1 MLDCCLSVCAMN
13 AHAQHAFSMPYTGL
27 AQPASTHEVSI
38 PREAKSLTRSC
49 FAWQVQEKVKAG
61 LVPMNKYI
69 ITKQLTKRPED
80 YPDARNQAHVQV
92 ALRRRAAGK
101 RDGVMQVCLLL
112 LFMHLQHAKEK
123 KRRDY
128 AFWRQFNEKPS
139 IIPGCPGS
147 AACICLSPDMQ
158 QNKAKKQQACVFGGH

>member
-1 MLDCCLSVCAMN
+1 MHSTS
-13 AHAQHAFSMPYTGL
+13 SMAYTGL
-27 AQPASTHEVSI
+27 AQPTSTHEVSI
-38 PREAKSLTRSC
+38 PREANSLNRSL
-49 FAWQVQEKVKAG
+49 FSWQVQEKVKAG

-112 LFMHLQHAKEK
+112 LRMHLQHAF
-123 KRRDY
+123 
-128 AFWRQFNEKPS
+128 A
-139 IIPGCPGS
+139 
-147 AACICLSPDMQ
+147 
-158 QNKAKKQQACVFGGH
+158 

>member
-1 MLDCCLSVCAMN
+1 MHVAV
-13 AHAQHAFSMPYTGL
+13 FSFFPPYNGL
-27 AQPASTHEVSI
+27 AQPTSTHEVSI
-38 PREAKSLTRSC
+38 PKKAKSLTRLC

-101 RDGVMQVCLLL
+101 RDGVLQVCLLL
-112 LFMHLQHAKEK
+112 LCLHLQHAF
-123 KRRDY
+123 
-128 AFWRQFNEKPS
+128 A
-139 IIPGCPGS
+139 
-147 AACICLSPDMQ
+147 
-158 QNKAKKQQACVFGGH
+158 

>member
-1 MLDCCLSVCAMN
+1 MN
-13 AHAQHAFSMPYTGL
+13 AHAQHAISMPYTGL
-27 AQPASTHEVSI
+27 APPASTHKVFTPKKTI
-38 PREAKSLTRSC
+38 PLNRWLFS
-49 FAWQVQEKVKAG
+49 WQVHEKVKAG

-112 LFMHLQHAKEK
+112 CMHLQHASAACICSMQK
-123 KRRDY
+123 KRGEKDY
-128 AFWRQFNEKPS
+128 AFRHQFNEKLNT
-139 IIPGCPGS
+139 IPGCPGS
-147 AACICLSPDMQ
+147 APCICLGPDMQ
-158 QNKAKKQQACVFGGH
+158 QHNIKR

>member
-1 MLDCCLSVCAMN
+1 MHCTC
-13 AHAQHAFSMPYTGL
+13 SMPYTGL
-27 AQPASTHEVSI
+27 AQPASTHELSI
-38 PREAKSLTRSC
+38 PMEAKSLNRWR

-92 ALRRRAAGK
+92 ALRRRAAAK

-112 LFMHLQHAKEK
+112 CMHLHHA
-123 KRRDY
+123 
-128 AFWRQFNEKPS
+128 
-139 IIPGCPGS
+139 S
-147 AACICLSPDMQ
+147 APCICLSPDMQ
-158 QNKAKKQQACVFGGH
+158 RRKATR

>member
-1 MLDCCLSVCAMN
+1 MHSTCSI
-13 AHAQHAFSMPYTGL
+13 SYTGL
-27 AQPASTHEVSI
+27 VQPTSTHEASI
-38 PREAKSLTRSC
+38 PRVAIPLNRWLFS
-49 FAWQVQEKVKAG
+49 WQVQEKVKAG

-112 LFMHLQHAKEK
+112 LCMHLHHAKENKRKDYAFGVNLMRSQVLYQAAQDLQHAF
-123 KRRDY
+123 
-128 AFWRQFNEKPS
+128 A
-139 IIPGCPGS
+139 
-147 AACICLSPDMQ
+147 
-158 QNKAKKQQACVFGGH
+158 